1 MHTKMDIS
9 LHARYQLFLTIL
21 SRTALVKELFPFV
34 KLPNNIVQE
43 SPFSSSPVV
52 TCIQMDTA
60 SLKSASK

>member
-1 MHTKMDIS
+1 MHTIVHIS
-9 LHARYQLFLTIL
+9 FHVKYQLFLTIL

-34 KLPNNIVQE
+34 KFPNNIVQE

-52 TCIQMDTA
+52 TCIQLDRA